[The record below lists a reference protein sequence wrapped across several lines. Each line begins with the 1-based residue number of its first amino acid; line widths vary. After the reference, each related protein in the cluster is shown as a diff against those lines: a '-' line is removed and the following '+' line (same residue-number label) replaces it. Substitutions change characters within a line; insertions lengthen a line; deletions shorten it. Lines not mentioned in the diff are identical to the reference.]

1 MYPEEQGI
9 ARRPQMLG
17 PLTRAAQVAGIAQLP
32 VPLEQSVAFADGGV
46 VGSDGLTDAQRAKL
60 AGARASLGVSATAP
74 VMQPPAQ
81 AQPQSVQQA
90 PRQQGITSGL
100 GIIGVLKGRQQQID
114 QAAGYA
120 EGGIIR
126 GPGTAKSDS
135 IPARVNETGEEIR
148 VGNGE
153 RIVSEVQGQFLESV
167 ARGAGYKS
175 LDDMLEDGTGKPV
188 GPTIRVGKRAAA
200 DGLPPDQ
207 DPFAYRG
214 GSFAPSG
221 PSNGPD
227 STALTPVAQGILAP
241 SRTGAAP
248 RTPGAAQGIGQLNPN
263 ERISAAIGAADQ
275 GSHGVGKPELK
286 QPSGDHGVSQNNGI
300 AAMPTGRNQSGI
312 ITADSAKAAMAE
324 PMQRSG
330 GIFGT
335 IDMKGVNAIMERENK
350 ARGEMIDSM
359 IEAQGGNGIAVL
371 PENYG
376 PTNDHN
382 PLSDGLEMVR
392 RGIGNRTQAGI
403 AQNLINAG
411 VAMRGQDQRGE
422 LARDGI
428 LGNRPRAPANPLV
441 DELTKTRIESGK
453 LRNDQTQRLGEL
465 QQQLVDETDPEKR
478 SGIAEQIRSIGGKA
492 QQRPADQL
500 NLPQRRSNAEIAAA
514 RLAVAGLTPEEI
526 KRKTANFTATGRE
539 NPEYDPT
546 LAKSVSLANRR
557 MYGADDE
564 FDRRQQAQQPQGIDG
579 DVMTRFRADQA
590 MHGHKLG
597 KQTEQGVEVLDASG
611 KLIGHYH

>member
-1 MYPEEQGI
+1 
-9 ARRPQMLG
+9 
-17 PLTRAAQVAGIAQLP
+17 
-32 VPLEQSVAFADGGV
+32 
-46 VGSDGLTDAQRAKL
+46 
-60 AGARASLGVSATAP
+60 
-74 VMQPPAQ
+74 
-81 AQPQSVQQA
+81 
-90 PRQQGITSGL
+90 
-100 GIIGVLKGRQQQID
+100 
-114 QAAGYA
+114 
-120 EGGIIR
+120 
-126 GPGTAKSDS
+126 
-135 IPARVNETGEEIR
+135 
-148 VGNGE
+148 
-153 RIVSEVQGQFLESV
+153 
-167 ARGAGYKS
+167 
-175 LDDMLEDGTGKPV
+175 
-188 GPTIRVGKRAAA
+188 
-200 DGLPPDQ
+200 
-207 DPFAYRG
+207 
-214 GSFAPSG
+214 
-221 PSNGPD
+221 
-227 STALTPVAQGILAP
+227 
-241 SRTGAAP
+241 
-248 RTPGAAQGIGQLNPN
+248 
-263 ERISAAIGAADQ
+263 
-275 GSHGVGKPELK
+275 
-286 QPSGDHGVSQNNGI
+286 
-300 AAMPTGRNQSGI
+300 MPTGRNQSGI

-428 LGNRPRAPANPLV
+428 LGNRPRAPTNPLV

-478 SGIAEQIRSIGGKA
+478 SGIAEQIRSIDGKA

-500 NLPQRRSNAEIAAA
+500 NLPQRRTNAEITAA

-590 MHGHKLG
+590 MQGHMLG

-611 KLIGHYH
+611 KLIGHYR